1 MNEHFVAAF
10 YETNPSIPSHCGV
23 GYREST
29 DVFGFESAEA
39 AIADL
44 RRFTEV
50 SSIVSQH
57 LLSHGFHV
65 VSAKEYVFYT
75 LKTCKCQAPDRHRIT
90 PILPNKPTS
99 QQVKELQDLLE
110 TMDKI
115 FGEFEHKNAG
125 ELKRL
130 PLSPKD
136 RSRKQVRIDNI
147 QEVRRRLRSA
157 QTGLRSFLEVN
168 SSEV

>member
-10 YETNPSIPSHCGV
+10 YGTNPSIPSHCGV
-23 GYREST
+23 GCREFE
-29 DVFGFESAEA
+29 DVFGFEAAEA

-50 SSIVSQH
+50 SAIVSQH
-57 LLSHGFHV
+57 LLSHGFHI
-65 VSAKEYVFYT
+65 VSAKEHVFYT
-75 LKTCKCQAPDRHRIT
+75 LKICKCQAPDRHRIM
-90 PILPNKPTS
+90 PIAPNKPTS

-110 TMDKI
+110 TMDEI
-115 FGEFEHKNAG
+115 FGELEHKNAG
-125 ELKRL
+125 ELVRL
-130 PLSPKD
+130 CLSPKE

-147 QEVRRRLRSA
+147 QEVRRRLKSA
-157 QTGLRSFLEVN
+157 KTGLRSFLDIQ